1 MRLDNETRQSLM
13 LPLHRD
19 TDPAARQTPEE
30 RAAQMAQAG
39 RTFEGFMLGELLKT
53 MRNAEGQDR
62 GLFPASRAERIF
74 INQQCEALGNALGER
89 EPLGLA
95 RMLCRQIPG
104 SSTADTAESETVRCE
119 GGSHAQDTH

>member
-13 LPLHRD
+13 FPLRQE
-19 TDPAARQTPEE
+19 TDPPARQTPEE

-39 RTFEGFMLGELLKT
+39 RAFEGFMLGELLKT
-53 MRNAEGQDR
+53 MRNAEGQDG
-62 GLFPASRAERIF
+62 GLFPPSRAERIF
-74 INQQCEALGNALGER
+74 INQQCEALGNTLGER

-104 SSTADTAESETVRCE
+104 YSATQASEPQTVRCE